1 MITASEARKNVG
13 LYVDSVIQA
22 KATAAREWV
31 ENVSNIIAEKSLQ
44 GETSCTI
51 ECGEFCGERL
61 MMAEQMLKDAG
72 FRVNYLTISHSLF
85 IGW

>member
-22 KATAAREWV
+22 KATGAREWV
-31 ENVSNIIAEKSLQ
+31 ENVSNIITDKSQQ

-51 ECGEFCGERL
+51 ECKEFCGERL
-61 MMAEQMLKDAG
+61 LMAEQMLKDAG
-72 FRVNYLTISHSLF
+72 FRVNYLAISHSLL